1 MTATNLP
8 RAAGAFVALACGCA
22 VQLRAPEPD
31 LPDRKPVQPAPMLS
45 HLAAVARIPH
55 ATLGRF
61 AENHLDKG
69 QSGTET
75 MGVLHAN
82 WQVAR
87 DGPVTVRGDERGRL
101 CFVTMFKGKTE
112 ASALGQRLDREL
124 RGQMN
129 ACARPEL
136 DAGATLRMRDPDV
149 RVLLDRSSVGGPVG
163 FVLDAILG
171 KLQAI
176 AGDAA
181 LTRLRELAV
190 PTLDALGPLQAMLQA
205 PIGLPDKACI
215 KLRPQSVRVTQP
227 MIDPTAL
234 RMGASVA
241 ALPTGEQPCTDGAD
255 PTAFAGKLPF
265 AVVDHL
271 ETPKTFLLLPVA
283 MSLDALQK
291 PMAEEMARIGAM
303 KTDQGWVKVTGM
315 RLSTARGAL
324 LVHAAIEGEIQDRF
338 LFVPIRRPVKGEV
351 LVWGN
356 PEVDREGVR
365 LANLNLELHTD
376 DRLVAMGAALKHS
389 QLVEVVARH
398 ARIPRARIDDMAKKA
413 LEAFSQGIMV
423 GRERVPAAAQVEQL
437 NVESVSAAGQRIDVL
452 VRFVGQVV
460 IGETARN

>member
-1 MTATNLP
+1 M
-8 RAAGAFVALACGCA
+8 VLAGCA
-22 VQLRAPEPD
+22 VQFQAPTPD
-31 LPDRKPVQPAPMLS
+31 LPDRKPVLPAPMLS

-55 ATLGRF
+55 ATLGRL
-61 AENHLDKG
+61 AEGHLEKG

-75 MGVLHAN
+75 MGVLNAN
-82 WQVAR
+82 WHVAR
-87 DGPVTVRGDERGRL
+87 DGPVTVRGDDRGRL
-101 CFVTMFKGKTE
+101 CFVTLFKGKAE
-112 ASALGQRLDREL
+112 ATALGQRLDKEL

-136 DAGATLRMRDPDV
+136 DAGATLRMREPDV
-149 RVLLDRSSVGGPVG
+149 RVLLDRSAVGGPVG
-163 FVLDAILG
+163 FVMDAILT
-171 KLQAI
+171 KLQAV

-181 LTRLRELAV
+181 LVKLRELAV
-190 PTLDALGPLQAMLQA
+190 PTLDALGPLQAMLQT
-205 PIGLPDKACI
+205 PIALPDKACI

-255 PTAFAGKLPF
+255 RTAFAGKLPF

-271 ETPKTFLLLPVA
+271 ETPKTFLLLPMA

-291 PMAEEMARIGAM
+291 PMADELARIGVM
-303 KTDQGWVKVTGM
+303 KTDQGWVKVTGV

-324 LVHAAIEGEIQDRF
+324 LVHAAIEGEIQDSF
-338 LFVPIRRPVKGEV
+338 LFILIRRPVRGEV

-356 PEVDREGVR
+356 PEVDRDGVK
-365 LANLNLELHTD
+365 LANLDLALHTD

-389 QLVEVVARH
+389 QLVEVVAKH
-398 ARIPRARIDDMAKKA
+398 ARIPRARIDEMARKA
-413 LEAFSQGIMV
+413 LDAFSQGIV
-423 GRERVPAAAQVEQL
+423 IGRERVPATAQIEQL
-437 NVESVSAAGQRIDVL
+437 NVESVTAAGQRVEVL

-460 IGETARN
+460 VGETARN